1 MKSSWTAIPPLSYQE
16 ALNNK
21 ANISTTVSDLDS
33 TNLSTENSN
42 YEISQNS
49 SLPTLPSFTKKHQ
62 PKTNKN
68 QDNEWTTFTSRNDS
82 SWIRN
87 SVIRRGTGSL
97 KGGLGELTAGFES
110 SHSWEITF
118 FPLSQKHCMNFCQKY
133 QRRFHNSTLFNLLT
147 SLRPNVLAVLQ
158 CCIHSPI
165 Y

>member
-1 MKSSWTAIPPLSYQE
+1 MKSWTAIPPLSYQE

-49 SLPTLPSFTKKHQ
+49 SLPNLPSFTKKYQ

-68 QDNEWTTFTSRNDS
+68 RDNNNNYNVGNTNEWTTYITGNDS

-97 KGGLGELTAGFES
+97 KEGLGELTAGFES
-110 SHSWEITF
+110 SHS
-118 FPLSQKHCMNFCQKY
+118 
-133 QRRFHNSTLFNLLT
+133 
-147 SLRPNVLAVLQ
+147 
-158 CCIHSPI
+158 
-165 Y
+165 